1 MGLSHSPT
9 IVTNGLVMHLDPN
22 NIKSYSYPA
31 SGTAWNDLSGN
42 QNNATLVN
50 TPTYKNTSGGY
61 FTFNGVDEYASVP
74 HSSSIQSPYITLCC
88 WARLANWNVS
98 TDARMVSKTESGGY
112 NLGINDTNI
121 SSANQ
126 GKISFAVRISGA
138 YVYSNYDL
146 SNLSSGWHYIVGTTD
161 GKFVDLY
168 IDGVLVNRISR
179 VTLDPIQYANENNL
193 QIGTEAGPGSTPQTP
208 GSFFWPGS
216 IGPVSVYNRALSD
229 TEVLQNFQAY
239 QRRYIDPDVLQSR
252 LILNLDATNA
262 ASYPGTG
269 TSWKDISG
277 EQNNVTLKLATYD
290 ATSGSFNFNVAGSY
304 AQGYSINPIFFI
316 TVDIWVKWNTIDA
329 FGIPMVSNYDPEFGH
344 NGIITGYSLYL
355 SPLNKKISWTVVG
368 DLGTGNLSASNLLN
382 TGSWYNIVATYD
394 GKKMS
399 LYINGAFDSQITAV
413 LGTIKPTTNSPLS
426 IGTYVDGSSPTDGYV
441 HGNIS
446 AVKIYSRALS
456 PPEIFQN
463 YQAIRRRYEL
473 VEYDGPQIINNG
485 LVLNLDAGDPLSYPK
500 TGTSWL
506 DLSGNSNNGTLT
518 NGPVYNKARGGV
530 ISFDGVDDVVVTNDT
545 NLRFNTPTFTVCAMF
560 YWNGANTASALV
572 SKRNGATPNQQY
584 TISVAGDIAAS
595 TVGNNLQLVAKD
607 DSNSTT
613 VGLQY
618 ALPAAGWYYVV
629 GVISTL
635 SQTLYV
641 NGVSRA
647 SSTVDLTGKTFNIP
661 SKDLC
666 IGAAVNDGG
675 NGYSY
680 FYGGNISRVMIYNRA
695 LTADEVTQNFKA
707 VRGRYGL

>member
-1 MGLSHSPT
+1 
-9 IVTNGLVMHLDPN
+9 MHLDPN
-22 NIKSYSYPA
+22 NIKSYSYPT

-74 HSSSIQSPYITLCC
+74 HAPNLAPTDAITVCC
-88 WARLANWNVS
+88 WARLSNWSDSSVS
-98 TDARMVSKTESGGY
+98 GTMVSKLSRATLSASYGGY
-112 NLGINDTNI
+112 SLSFNKVHGLPTPNVCFFVIPNSDPWGLYNTGDANL
-121 SSANQ
+121 
-126 GKISFAVRISGA
+126 K
-138 YVYSNYDL
+138 
-146 SNLSSGWHYIVGTTD
+146 LSSGWHYFVGTYD
-161 GKFVDLY
+161 GRVMRLY
-168 IDGVLVNRISR
+168 VDGVFINYTIFFLNTSIH
-179 VTLDPIQYANENNL
+179 YEYENNL
-193 QIGTEAGPGSTPQTP
+193 QIGASAGEGTTPA
-208 GSFFWPGS
+208 GDFWPGS
-216 IGPVSVYNRALSD
+216 IGPVSIYNRVLSD
-229 TEVLQNFQAY
+229 DEIIQNFQAY
-239 QRRYIDPDVLQSR
+239 QRRYIDPDVSQSR
-252 LILNLDATNA
+252 LILNLDATNF

-269 TSWKDISG
+269 TSWNDISG
-277 EQNNVTLKLATYD
+277 NQNDITLHTTTYD
-290 ATSGSFNFNVAGSY
+290 ATSGSFSFNGTSSY
-304 AQGYSINPIFFI
+304 AQRTAITPANFI
-316 TVDIWVKWNTIDA
+316 TVDVWVKWTEFGNTSGGYAI
-329 FGIPMVSNYDPEFGH
+329 VSNAEYDGVGGLL
-344 NGIITGYSLYL
+344 NGYMLYQTTSSPFNKVRWVVTGA
-355 SPLNKKISWTVVG
+355 
-368 DLGTGNLSASNLLN
+368 LGSMAFSSSNLIN
-382 TGSWYNIVATYD
+382 TGVWYNIVATYD
-394 GKKMS
+394 GRKMY
-399 LYINGAFDSQITAV
+399 LYINGVLDSEATAV
-413 LGTIKPTTNSPLS
+413 LGDIKPTTNSFLVGS
-426 IGTYVDGSSPTDGYV
+426 TYNSSGSKFK
-441 HGNIS
+441 GNIS

-456 PPEIFQN
+456 SPEIFQN
-463 YQAIRRRYEL
+463 YQATRRRYEL
-473 VEYDGPQIINNG
+473 IEYNGPQLVNNG
-485 LVLNLDAGDPLSYPK
+485 LILNLDAGDPLSYPK

-584 TISVAGDIAAS
+584 TISIAGDIAAS

-607 DSNSTT
+607 DSNSTI

-618 ALPAAGWYYVV
+618 ALPAAGWYYAV
-629 GVISTL
+629 GVISTQA
-635 SQTLYV
+635 QTLYV
-641 NGVSRA
+641 NGASRA

-695 LTADEVTQNFKA
+695 ISADEVTQNFKA